1 MIFVHGLD
9 NKLMFFIDKIE
20 SEILQKFIIGF
31 YQISDRASKH
41 RADLD
46 INLIDSKKLKN
57 KILNF
62 LNSITFIEEEV
73 KKSTPTEE
81 MAVFLTYMGD
91 MFASLIQI
99 EKSILFYRE
108 SIKIRENYLGVK
120 HLSTAENYQSIG
132 AVYEQGGA
140 FDEALS
146 YYRKSLE
153 IRKELSYVEN
163 NLLVAESYSRLAL
176 VYYHL
181 EHYSMALGYIEQT
194 VRIREKLLVPNHTL
208 LENSYYNHKLIEKA
222 CQPKKDYLK
231 LLFGPILHG
240 VGAFIH
246 HLVGQK

>member
-1 MIFVHGLD
+1 MIFVHKLD

-20 SEILQKFIIGF
+20 SKILQKFIIGF
-31 YQISDRASKH
+31 SQISDRESKH
-41 RADLD
+41 RTDLD
-46 INLIDSKKLKN
+46 INFIDTEKLKN

-62 LNSITFIEEEV
+62 LKNITSIEEEV
-73 KKSTPTEE
+73 KKSTPSEE

-91 MFASLIQI
+91 MFASLMQI

-108 SIKIRENYLGVK
+108 SIKIRENYLGAK

-140 FDEALS
+140 FDKALG

-176 VYYHL
+176 VYYRL
-181 EHYSMALGYIEQT
+181 EHYTIALGYIEQT
-194 VRIREKLLVPNHTL
+194 VRIREKILVPTHIL
-208 LENSYYNHKLIEKA
+208 LKNSYYNYNLIEKA
-222 CQPKKDYLK
+222 CQPKKDYLRFF
-231 LLFGPILHG
+231 LGPILYGIG
-240 VGAFIH
+240 VLLTI
-246 HLVGQK
+246 